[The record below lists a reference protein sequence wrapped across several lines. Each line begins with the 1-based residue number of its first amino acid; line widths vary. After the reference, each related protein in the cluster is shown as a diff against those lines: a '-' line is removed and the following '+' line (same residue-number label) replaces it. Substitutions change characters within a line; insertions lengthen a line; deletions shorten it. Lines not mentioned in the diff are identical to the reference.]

1 MNGMRNIAVWLVV
14 GLMLITLFNVF
25 QGPSAQ
31 SSGRS
36 INFSQ
41 FVAEV
46 DAGSIADVTIEGD
59 AITGHYS
66 DGSAFATY
74 SPPNDP
80 NLVQRLQERGVSIT
94 AKPDSSNSP
103 TFLGVL
109 ISWFPMLLLIG
120 VWVFFMRQMQGGGK
134 GAMGFGKSKAKLLN
148 ETHGRVTFDDVA
160 GIDEAKDDLQ
170 EIVDFLQDPTK
181 FQRLGGRIPKGA
193 LLVGP
198 PGTGLS
204 LIHI

>member
-1 MNGMRNIAVWLVV
+1 MRNIAVWLVV

-25 QGPSAQ
+25 QNPGAQ

-66 DGSAFATY
+66 DGGAFSTY

-80 NLVQRLQERGVSIT
+80 NLVQRLQERGVAIT
-94 AKPDSSNSP
+94 AKP
-103 TFLGVL
+103 
-109 ISWFPMLLLIG
+109 
-120 VWVFFMRQMQGGGK
+120 
-134 GAMGFGKSKAKLLN
+134 
-148 ETHGRVTFDDVA
+148 E
-160 GIDEAKDDLQ
+160 
-170 EIVDFLQDPTK
+170 
-181 FQRLGGRIPKGA
+181 
-193 LLVGP
+193 
-198 PGTGLS
+198 
-204 LIHI
+204 